1 MSTALDVVHSVP
13 LIRYDEMC
21 RAIEAAYSID
31 EVKEIHSRA
40 LAMEAY
46 FRQAKNREN
55 EIKAERI
62 RDRAERRAGQL
73 LNETPKA
80 TGAPGPGRGK
90 AGTEAGPAFTQAK
103 TLANLG
109 VSKKQ
114 SAKWQAVAALPD
126 DQFEGALNSPKPTVA
141 INAIVKRKR
150 RAVRELAL
158 AERTRRAATQLGSK
172 LYGVIYADPPWR
184 FKPYAEE
191 TGSDR
196 AADNH
201 YPTLTIDDIADIEP
215 PAAPDC
221 ALFLWVTIPMLELGI
236 KLLQR
241 WGFAYKSACV
251 WAKPQIGT
259 GYWFRNQV
267 ELLLV
272 GTRGNV
278 PAPASG
284 DQPPQIQTLDRGK
297 HSAKPDAFAVMIEAL
312 YPNVPKLEM
321 FARTERIGWDVW
333 GNEAS

>member
-1 MSTALDVVHSVP
+1 ML
-13 LIRYDEMC
+13 RYDAMC
-21 RAIEAAYSID
+21 LAIEAAYSID
-31 EVKEIHSRA
+31 EIKEIHDQA

-55 EIKAERI
+55 ERKAERI
-62 RDRAERRAGQL
+62 RVRAERRSGEL
-73 LNETPKA
+73 LAAREMAKPGGDMRPEHRSSRKTDAPETLK
-80 TGAPGPGRGK
+80 
-90 AGTEAGPAFTQAK
+90 E
-103 TLANLG
+103 LG
-109 VSKKQ
+109 INKNQ
-114 SAKWQAVAALPD
+114 STHWQQVAAVPSAV
-126 DQFEGALNSPKPTVA
+126 FERAVESAKPTVA
-141 INAIVKRKR
+141 VNAIVKRKR
-150 RAVRELAL
+150 RAVRELGL
-158 AERTRRAATQLGSK
+158 AERTRRAAAQLGSK

-221 ALFLWVTIPMLELGI
+221 VLFLWVTIPMLELGI

-284 DQPPQIQTLDRGK
+284 DQPPQIQTLDRAR